1 MSNLELQA
9 INDLLEY
16 AKKIGELNQKT
27 IFRIEDY
34 KKSTFFENTL
44 LNKKGIHFNVLN
56 NDSGDSIWLK
66 IDRLKRTEPPLP
78 DNSIKEW
85 ITIGKD
91 PLLKPV
97 VKQTIIKTLTEKEI
111 LDQIANNHLKLE
123 DVKEPLKKEHLEI
136 NLKDAI
142 YRLENLPDIKNK
154 VDSYIQNDWYNW
166 QQAELPTR
174 ETIKIYEQFFN
185 LHSTIHN
192 GGDDEQVELVWG
204 TGIVR

>member
-34 KKSTFFENTL
+34 KKSNFFENTL

-111 LDQIANNHLKLE
+111 QDQIANNHLKLE

-142 YRLENLPDIKNK
+142 YRLENLPDI
-154 VDSYIQNDWYNW
+154 
-166 QQAELPTR
+166 
-174 ETIKIYEQFFN
+174 
-185 LHSTIHN
+185 
-192 GGDDEQVELVWG
+192 
-204 TGIVR
+204 